1 MPRELSDLEKRVLR
15 ELKKR
20 GEGSLAEAVLEISRR
35 LGSRPREVASALYSL
50 WKKGYL
56 DLVPESPPSS
66 VLEYALSA
74 ESIWFWTAT
83 ALVAITAL
91 LVFYVTTP
99 PLLYLRY
106 VLGSLYVL
114 YLPGAMLVE
123 ALYPRGEELEGLER
137 VALSIGL
144 SLALVPLVGLVLNY
158 TPWGIRL
165 ERVWAWHKAMARASE
180 ASICGFCVSLSRC
193 MTIICTCCLSAPPV
207 PAMACLT
214 CVAVYSAICRPA
226 SAPATMAA
234 PRA

>member
-165 ERVWAWHKAMARASE
+165 EPVTISLALVMELLALAALYRKYEYYALELGLRERARRPRSP
-180 ASICGFCVSLSRC
+180 
-193 MTIICTCCLSAPPV
+193 SAPRS
-207 PAMACLT
+207 T
-214 CVAVYSAICRPA
+214 
-226 SAPATMAA
+226 
-234 PRA
+234 